1 MSTTDTAPDTATLRL
16 GFVAKVLGEPN
27 LKSSD
32 ARRWQNNP
40 HLKVSVEYLDAI
52 FDYCARQKIT
62 MYRMSSDL
70 APYAT
75 HPDMPQFHNQIAE
88 SRTELA
94 ALGAKARA
102 LDLRISMH
110 PTQFVIL
117 NSPDVTLIEKSIW
130 DLSVQAET
138 LDEMGMGPEA
148 VLIIHVGGAYGDR
161 PSGCARF
168 VETYNTRLPE
178 HVKRRL
184 VLENDDIRYSA
195 ADVLDIHGETGV
207 PLVFDTL
214 HHWCNNPDQ
223 HDPHEVFARFV
234 RTWPAGVR
242 PKMHHSSPRTES
254 REITRKDRKTGKNV
268 TSLQPPIWT
277 GHAGFINP
285 FEFITFM
292 RGTEGLTFDV
302 MLESKD
308 KDLALLRLRRDL
320 PRYAPDVA
328 ARFGEMPLTATG
340 PDDLAPAEHD
350 MDDLSDALEAGDAL
364 TDAAAEG

>member
-1 MSTTDTAPDTATLRL
+1 MAHPMDNVPHGTPDTAPMRL

-32 ARRWQNNP
+32 TRRWQNSP
-40 HLKVSVEYLDAI
+40 HLKVSIEYLHAI
-52 FDYCARQKIT
+52 FEYCARRKIT

-75 HPDMPQFHNQIAE
+75 HPDMPQFHTQIAE
-88 SRTELA
+88 SHAELA
-94 ALGAKARA
+94 ALGARARE
-102 LDLRISMH
+102 LGLRLSMH

-117 NSPDVTLIEKSIW
+117 NSPDVALIEKSIW

-168 VETYNTRLPE
+168 VETYKTRLPE

-195 ADVLDIHGETGV
+195 ADVLSIHAETGV
-207 PLVFDTL
+207 PLAFDNL
-214 HHWCNNPDQ
+214 HHWCNNPEQLDLAETFPQ
-223 HDPHEVFARFV
+223 FI

-242 PKMHHSSPRTES
+242 PKMHYSSPRTES

-268 TSLQPPIWT
+268 TTLQPPIWT
-277 GHAGFINP
+277 GHAGFVNP
-285 FEFITFM
+285 FEFVTFM
-292 RGTEGLTFDV
+292 RTATDGLTFDV
-302 MLESKD
+302 MLETKE

-328 ARFGEMPLTATG
+328 ARFGETPT

-350 MDDLSDALEAGDAL
+350 LDALSDPLS
-364 TDAAAEG
+364 DAAAEG